1 MYFKFIQTKFS
12 KFSFISPMQDT
23 TATPDVPPQ
32 LVGIKGEQI
41 SQCFGRLGGKASS

>member
-1 MYFKFIQTKFS
+1 VQQLLMS
-12 KFSFISPMQDT
+12 L
-23 TATPDVPPQ
+23 